1 MVFTDFGCIVI
12 GVVDHQVA
20 FQVSQMIMRFMTK
33 RLISIQ
39 KAMKKFNDEQKTMT
53 I

>member
-1 MVFTDFGCIVI
+1 MVFNDFGSIVI
-12 GVVDHQVA
+12 GVIDHQVA
-20 FQVSQMIMRFMTK
+20 FQVRQLIMRFMTK

-39 KAMKKFNDEQKTMT
+39 RAIKKFNDEQKTTT